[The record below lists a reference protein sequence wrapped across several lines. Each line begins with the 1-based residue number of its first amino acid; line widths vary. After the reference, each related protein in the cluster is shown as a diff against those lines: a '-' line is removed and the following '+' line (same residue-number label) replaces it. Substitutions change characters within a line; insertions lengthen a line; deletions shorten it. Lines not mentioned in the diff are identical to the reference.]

1 MKTELSKIA
10 QDLERGMI
18 GENKARN
25 LLLGLLGVR
34 VLLPSDDEI
43 KERIAQQEDYH
54 LKGMAENNDK
64 VIPIEKAAM
73 YCANSFD
80 DAIRWVKDQS
90 NKP

>member
-1 MKTELSKIA
+1 MNKEILDLMWNLSQGNINYEYASK
-10 QDLERGMI
+10 
-18 GENKARN
+18 KA
-25 LLLGLLGVR
+25 LGLLGVR
-34 VLLPSDDEI
+34 VLLPSDEEI
-43 KERIAQQEDYH
+43 KERIAKQEDYH

-80 DAIRWVKDQS
+80 DAIRWIKEQG